1 MQNASLFSL
10 WFNNWPT
17 VRLGLKYMCEKF
29 VICKFNN
36 TLYHSC
42 MLKQGARFVPI
53 SVMVILQRQNP
64 VKIIDIIQQ
73 YVVYT
78 CSGKIRKNVLAFA
91 FQMKCILIFEEWPQN
106 LYFCKYVILPVCL
119 LCFNRKY
126 NKQNG
131 VYTLSHLHFF
141 WVAIKQSLFPILFLK
156 FN

>member
-1 MQNASLFSL
+1 LQNSNLFSL

-17 VRLGLKYMCEKF
+17 VRLGLKYMCGKF

-42 MLKQGARFVPI
+42 MLKQGARFISI

-73 YVVYT
+73 YVVS
-78 CSGKIRKNVLAFA
+78 SGKICKNVWAFW
-91 FQMKCILIFEEWPQN
+91 FLKNDHRISN
-106 LYFCKYVILPVCL
+106 YFCKYVILPVCL
-119 LCFNRKY
+119 LCFNWKY
-126 NKQNG
+126 DKQNG

-141 WVAIKQSLFPILFLK
+141 GVAIK
-156 FN
+156 